1 MGEVLTLEARV
12 DGVMVNGVRK
22 QGIALMLTN
31 THMRCPGP
39 SGNTSVAIP
48 GLDGTQSSVAHLHTR
63 PVDAHAINWNSLKD
77 WIQTFETDHPTY
89 NIQNFAT
96 LGLPG
101 FRVMDCRTREVVIG
115 PRNSKYA
122 ALSYV

>member
-77 WIQTFETDHPTY
+77 
-89 NIQNFAT
+89 
-96 LGLPG
+96 
-101 FRVMDCRTREVVIG
+101 
-115 PRNSKYA
+115 
-122 ALSYV
+122 